1 MRGERR
7 LRDDREVDV
16 LARVLDG
23 AVELVE
29 QGDAR
34 RARALLERQERRLA
48 AAGPGRSS
56 PGSRGNMKL

>member
-1 MRGERR
+1 M
-7 LRDDREVDV
+7 
-16 LARVLDG
+16 LARVLRG

-29 QGDAR
+29 ERDAR
-34 RARALLERQERRLA
+34 WARTLLERQERRLT